1 MILKTPKDLAIKA
14 RKMGKRTISYSQLN
28 MYKNCPL
35 QWKLSYLDGIK
46 DFEPNM
52 FLVFGTAMHEVLQKY
67 IHTMY
72 NESIVSA
79 DKLDLHKMLSD
90 NMSSEYKLRVE
101 EYEGKHFSCKEE
113 MEDFYYDGV
122 AIIDYFKRKRGAY
135 FSKKN
140 TELVGIEMPI
150 LYDVEG
156 NDKLMVMGFA
166 DLVIKEGERLK
177 IIDIKTS
184 YMGWK
189 PKKKKQEG
197 DQLRLYKRYFSKQYG
212 VDESLIDVEY
222 FIVKRKL
229 YENLDFPQKRIQQ
242 YKPAAGKPSMNKT
255 TKLLTEFISNSFTA
269 DGKKNKEGD
278 YPAYKTGC
286 TYCPFKKRHDLCPPK
301 NRMAAAI

>member
-1 MILKTPKDLAIKA
+1 MELKTPKDLAIKA
-14 RKMGKRTISYSQLN
+14 RMMGKKTISYSQMN

-35 QWKLSYLDGIK
+35 QWKLAYLDGIK
-46 DFEPNM
+46 EFIPNM

-72 NESIVSA
+72 NESIVNA
-79 DKLDLHKMLSD
+79 DKLDLNKMLSD
-90 NMSSEYKLRVE
+90 TMASEYKSRVE
-101 EYEGKHFSCKEE
+101 EFDNKHFSCKEE
-113 MEDFYYDGV
+113 MSEFYTEGV
-122 AIIDYFKRKRGAY
+122 EILNYFKRKRGAY

-150 LYDVEG
+150 LHDVEG
-156 NDKLMVMGFA
+156 NDKLMIMGFA
-166 DLVIKEGERLK
+166 DLVIKEGDRLK

-184 YMGWK
+184 IFGWR

-197 DQLRLYKRYFSKQYG
+197 DQLRLYKRYFSKQYD

-229 YENLDFPQKRIQQ
+229 YENLDFPQKRIQV
-242 YKPAAGKPSMNKT
+242 YTPPAGKPSMNKT
-255 TKLLTEFISNSFTA
+255 TKILTDFISNSFTV
-269 DGKKNKEGD
+269 DGKKNKEGS

-286 TYCPFKKRHDLCPPK
+286 TYCPFKKRHDLCDPK
-301 NRMAAAI
+301 KRMASA